1 MYKKHI
7 LIIAIALCIAVG
19 VTFAIC
25 IASNGSLP
33 SREVGLFSSDDE
45 RCCLL
50 VTGKDRVSG
59 LTDVIMLVSLD
70 SASSQLS
77 VMQIPRDTYAEYGN
91 EKHRKLNGALASL
104 GGEAELKK
112 YFEDT
117 LGLKI
122 DGYLSL
128 DLDGFA
134 KIVDTVGGVEM
145 DVEEPLYYNDP
156 EQNLHIAIESGRQI
170 LDGRTAEMFVRYRSG
185 YVDGDI
191 GRLDAQKK
199 FLSAFFCS
207 LKQKVNIKNAY
218 SLACAVV
225 GAVKTDV
232 KMSRAVSLALKALTL
247 DESSLRFFTLPG
259 EAVTSKKTGASFYV
273 MSADPTRELLCEYF
287 GREDESEIDEKRLFA
302 HPEYEDF
309 IKIYEAKTKNE

>member
-1 MYKKHI
+1 MYKKYT
-7 LIIAIALCIAVG
+7 LIIVVALFIAVG
-19 VTFAIC
+19 VTFAVC
-25 IASNGSLP
+25 VANEGSLH

-70 SASSQLS
+70 SASSRIS

-104 GGEAELKK
+104 GGETELKK
-112 YFEDT
+112 YLEDA

-134 KIVDTVGGVEM
+134 KIVDAVGGVEM
-145 DVEEPLYYNDP
+145 DIEEPLYYDDP
-156 EQNLHIAIESGRQI
+156 EQKLHIALESGRQI
-170 LDGRTAEMFVRYRSG
+170 LDGRTAEMFVRYRAG
-185 YVDGDI
+185 YADGDI

-199 FLSAFFCS
+199 FLTAFFHS
-207 LKQKVNIKNAY
+207 LKEKVNIKNAY
-218 SLACAVV
+218 SLACNVIDAVR
-225 GAVKTDV
+225 TDV
-232 KMSRAVSLALKALTL
+232 KMSRAVSLALKALTV
-247 DESSLRFFTLPG
+247 DEDSIHLFTLPG
-259 EAVTSKKTGASFYV
+259 KAVISEKTGASFYV
-273 MSADPTRELLCEYF
+273 MSAEPTRDLLCEYF
-287 GREDESEIDEKRLFA
+287 GREEESEIDEKRLFA

-309 IKIYEAKTKNE
+309 IKIYESKTKNE